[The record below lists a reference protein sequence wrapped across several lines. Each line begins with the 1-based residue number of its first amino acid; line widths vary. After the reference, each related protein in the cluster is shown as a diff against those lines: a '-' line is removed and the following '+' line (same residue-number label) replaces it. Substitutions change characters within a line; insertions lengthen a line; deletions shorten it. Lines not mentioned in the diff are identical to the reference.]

1 MTKLTLKCVGRAA
14 IGRRRH
20 GQRAGLVWDN
30 DDNDDNDAFSH
41 TQVTQGARTSHLSK

>member
-1 MTKLTLKCVGRAA
+1 MTKLTLKCVGRAGT
-14 IGRRRH
+14 GRRRP
-20 GQRAGLVWDN
+20 GQDWWDN